1 MADTPLQ
8 PGYKA
13 SVSGFFNARSNY
25 RRSELHARMAE
36 RFLRLAAPQ
45 PGERVL
51 DIATGTGFVSIPTAQ
66 LVGEK
71 GIVVGVDI
79 SSGMLKHAS
88 EAIHSAKLDNIEL
101 VQADAETL
109 EYPAESFD
117 LITCCNALPYMSD
130 IAGSLRRWRLLLR
143 PGGRFVFNCWS
154 ETSHATGQLIR
165 SLASDHGIV
174 VAPIGQDTGTPERS
188 RTLLAAAGYSHTEVV
203 VEPTSDYLSPE
214 RLIDV
219 FESALKSP
227 LFGIAQGD
235 LDRVT
240 RLREEYAVKARSP
253 EVRESLAT
261 EMGAYFVT
269 AYR

>member
-1 MADTPLQ
+1 MTDTSGRD
-8 PGYKA
+8 GYKEA
-13 SVSGFFNARSNY
+13 ISGFFNARSNY

-36 RFLRLAAPQ
+36 RFLLLAAPK

-51 DIATGTGFVSIPTAQ
+51 DIATGTGFVSIPTAH

-71 GIVVGVDI
+71 GTVVGVDI
-79 SSGMLKHAS
+79 SPGMLAQAA
-88 EAIHSAKLDNIEL
+88 EAIHDADLGNIDL
-101 VQADAETL
+101 IQADAETL
-109 EYPAESFD
+109 NYPNESFD

-130 IAGSLRRWRLLLR
+130 IPRSLSGWRLMLR

-154 ETSHATGQLIR
+154 ENSYATGRLIR
-165 SLASDHGIV
+165 AIASGHGINLS
-174 VAPIGQDTGTPERS
+174 PIGRDTGTPERC
-188 RTLLAAAGYSHTEVV
+188 RAILAAAGYSRIEVI

-227 LFGIAQGD
+227 LFGIAPDD
-235 LDRVT
+235 LDRVSN
-240 RLREEYAVKARSP
+240 LREEYIVKTQLP
-253 EVRESLAT
+253 DVRDSLAT
-261 EMGAYFVT
+261 EMGAFFVT